1 MAEYTTYSTV
11 SWSDGT
17 PISSDRLQQ
26 MSTNSEAIKTT
37 TQTYAKGVLAR
48 QTNSSTTPATANE
61 TTDALPII
69 EFSQTGAGYGISG
82 DSRVTVGANRLFRIT
97 LTIPA
102 VDFVGAFDAGDSQY
116 YFKLVEGSSESDTQV
131 AQWYFSSP
139 EVSTNGMKVAG
150 GDYSVLLESSTGK
163 TSQTYAVFMSR
174 VAGSA
179 AYQVFATTTSMIQL
193 TAEDCGSY

>member
-48 QTNSSTTPATANE
+48 QTKGATIPGDPIDDTSANE
-61 TTDALPII
+61 II
-69 EFSQTGAGYGISG
+69 GFSQTGTGYDISG
-82 DSRVTVGANRLFRIT
+82 DSRLTVGANRLFRIT

-102 VDFVGAFDAGDSQY
+102 VDFAGLDAGDNDY
-116 YFKLVEGSSESDTQV
+116 YFKLVSGSSSSDTQV
-131 AQWYFSSP
+131 AQWYFGSP
-139 EVSTNGMKVAG
+139 NSATNGMKVAG
-150 GDYSVLLESSTGK
+150 GDYSVLLESSTGI
-163 TSQTYAVFMSR
+163 TSQAYTVFMSR
-174 VAGSA
+174 VAGTVG
-179 AYQVFATTTSMIQL
+179 YQVYATTTAMIQL